1 MDPKVLR
8 SLRKRTKQQQKLTC
22 LRDHM
27 RYTEQE
33 IIDTHACSKN
43 ALFKNLPRIGL
54 QVRVEKHQARQNIKK
69 QVYRCVSSPALDL
82 LRAQNS
88 PWMGYKI
95 EKNSVLFKHFFYSNG
110 CFTLGCTQIRST
122 AASSESQRM
131 KMFISTG
138 FTQHHNVSTGNYFS
152 LKT

>member
-1 MDPKVLR
+1 MKY
-8 SLRKRTKQQQKLTC
+8 K
-22 LRDHM
+22 
-27 RYTEQE
+27 EQE
-33 IIDTHACSKN
+33 IRDTHASSKR
-43 ALFKNLPRIGL
+43 ALSKNLPGIGL
-54 QVRVEKHQARQNIKK
+54 QLRVEKYQARQNKK
-69 QVYRCVSSPALDL
+69 NQVYRCVSSPALDL

-95 EKNSVLFKHFFYSNG
+95 VKNSMLFKHFVYSNG

-138 FTQHHNVSTGNYFS
+138 FTQHHNVSTGNYLS
-152 LKT
+152 LKTQGFFLTFCPPPELANS